1 MFRTSSAA
9 GPLPNLKTL
18 DQLARQSGLIIRRSA
33 RFDASAF
40 LLSLIKAGISG
51 KGSLNQL
58 AASLGSFTPCTLSK
72 QALQQRINESSSGF
86 LLSVMGHLVS
96 RKSQP
101 LFQARQSLPFSRF
114 LVEDCSTLAMNKC
127 HHKFFPGNGNGKHPT
142 AGAKVHFI
150 TDYLSGDV
158 LNHALYPA
166 RTADQGLAEE
176 VLAHAQEG
184 DLVVRDRGF
193 FSIRSLREIEQQKS
207 LWLSRLPASINVYD
221 TDGILLQD
229 RLKKTKADSLEL
241 EVTLGAKV
249 HFSCRLVAVRLPKK
263 EAEKNRRERK
273 RASAKHGRVTSN
285 RGLILDDWRILITN
299 LTSEQATP
307 KELQNWYDLRWSIE
321 ISFRGF
327 KQSLPLTKALGHRRD
342 HYQLE
347 ALILAAMIYHLVTFK
362 IYQAIAR
369 KMGPEA
375 FVELSY
381 EKLCAQFSEYI
392 LQLSGC
398 KLMKVFDPDPRHVR
412 HDRRK
417 RLSLRAISLQSLT

>member
-1 MFRTSSAA
+1 M
-9 GPLPNLKTL
+9 
-18 DQLARQSGLIIRRSA
+18 
-33 RFDASAF
+33 
-40 LLSLIKAGISG
+40 
-51 KGSLNQL
+51 
-58 AASLGSFTPCTLSK
+58 
-72 QALQQRINESSSGF
+72 
-86 LLSVMGHLVS
+86 
-96 RKSQP
+96 
-101 LFQARQSLPFSRF
+101 
-114 LVEDCSTLAMNKC
+114 
-127 HHKFFPGNGNGKHPT
+127 
-142 AGAKVHFI
+142 
-150 TDYLSGDV
+150 
-158 LNHALYPA
+158 
-166 RTADQGLAEE
+166 
-176 VLAHAQEG
+176 
-184 DLVVRDRGF
+184 RDRGF
-193 FSIRSLREIEQQKS
+193 FSISSLREIEQQKS

-229 RLKKTKADSLEL
+229 RLKKTKADSRKL
-241 EVTLGAKV
+241 EVTLGAKL
-249 HFSCRLVAVRLPKK
+249 HFSCRLVAVRLPKR
-263 EAEKNRRERK
+263 EAEKNRREQK
-273 RASAKHGRVTSN
+273 RASAKHGRVTSK

-347 ALILAAMIYHLVTFK
+347 ALILAAMIYHLVTCK